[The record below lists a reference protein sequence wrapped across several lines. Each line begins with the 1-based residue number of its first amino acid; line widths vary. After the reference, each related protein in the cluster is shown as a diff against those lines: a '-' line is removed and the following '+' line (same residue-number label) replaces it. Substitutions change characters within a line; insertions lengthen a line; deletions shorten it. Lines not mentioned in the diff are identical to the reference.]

1 MEQAHRVKAQGQA
14 EVRVLA
20 VHPAGA
26 LDKAQAGAR
35 VKAQAGALDKAQAGA
50 RVRAQAGVLDK
61 VKAEALEKAAEA
73 GNKLYLKSLLI
84 ERRYTLCQVLMEQA
98 LRVKGP

>member
-1 MEQAHRVKAQGQA
+1 MEQAHRVKVQGQA

-20 VHPAGA
+20 VHP
-26 LDKAQAGAR
+26 
-35 VKAQAGALDKAQAGA
+35 AGALDKAQAGA

>member
-1 MEQAHRVKAQGQA
+1 MEQAHRVKVQGQA

-20 VHPAGA
+20 VHPS
-26 LDKAQAGAR
+26 
-35 VKAQAGALDKAQAGA
+35 GALDKAQAGA

-73 GNKLYLKSLLI
+73 GNKLYLK
-84 ERRYTLCQVLMEQA
+84 
-98 LRVKGP
+98 

>member
-1 MEQAHRVKAQGQA
+1 MEQAHRVKVQGQA

-26 LDKAQAGAR
+26 LD
-35 VKAQAGALDKAQAGA
+35 KAQAGALDKAQAGA

>member
-1 MEQAHRVKAQGQA
+1 MEQAHRVKVQGQA

-20 VHPAGA
+20 IHPAGA
-26 LDKAQAGAR
+26 LDKVQAWAR
-35 VKAQAGALDKAQAGA
+35 A

-61 VKAEALEKAAEA
+61 VKAEARAEALEKAAEA
-73 GNKLYLKSLLI
+73 GNKLYHKGLMI
-84 ERRYTLCQVLMEQA
+84 RRRYILCQVLMEQA